1 MERVLDDI
9 SYTATDR
16 SGESVVIDGAYV
28 ERHVGDLAR
37 NADLSKFIL

>member
-16 SGESVVIDGAYV
+16 SGEAVTIDQAFV
-28 ERHVGDLAR
+28 EKYVGDLAR